1 MAPRQQWF
9 ETLRVSIAQE
19 HGKGWIVREVG
30 ATSRNPIW
38 RCQLIRIWEDRT
50 RSSVMLPLEW
60 KATNATAILT
70 TVGQI
75 RTLMEERNLSLQLL

>member
-30 ATSRNPIW
+30 VTSRNPIG
-38 RCQLIRIWEDRT
+38 RCQLIRIWEDPS
-50 RSSVMLPLEW
+50 RSSLMLPLEW
-60 KATNATAILT
+60 KATNATPIAT
-70 TVGQI
+70 TVKQVH
-75 RTLMEERNLSLQLL
+75 SP

>member
-1 MAPRQQWF
+1 MAARQQWF

-30 ATSRNPIW
+30 ATSRKPIG

-50 RSSVMLPLEW
+50 RSSVTLPLEW
-60 KATNATAILT
+60 KATNATT
-70 TVGQI
+70 TCGTI
-75 RTLMEERNLSLQLL
+75 GAGRSTGERKE